1 MYFFFFNIF
10 YKINLNRIDLDEVS
24 VQKSN
29 YVHKVRDL
37 VAISLFHQGLLAEKL
52 IKRFGYDINPPSQLI
67 MAGNNMLTVNENTD
81 DQKL

>member
-1 MYFFFFNIF
+1 
-10 YKINLNRIDLDEVS
+10 
-24 VQKSN
+24 
-29 YVHKVRDL
+29 
-37 VAISLFHQGLLAEKL
+37 VAISLFHQGLLAEKF